1 MNIMAHDEMNFIKQP
16 KHGRSKIETHEQGEI
31 RMLTR
36 KVYELT
42 VENGT
47 LKQKIAKLKATR

>member
-1 MNIMAHDEMNFIKQP
+1 MAMDEMSILKRP
-16 KHGRSKIETHEQGEI
+16 KHGRSQVKTTEQSEI

-36 KVYELT
+36 RVYELT

-47 LKQKIAKLKATR
+47 LKQRIAKLKARM

>member
-1 MNIMAHDEMNFIKQP
+1 MAMDEMSILKRP
-16 KHGRSKIETHEQGEI
+16 KHGRSQVKTTEQSEI

-36 KVYELT
+36 RVYELT

-47 LKQKIAKLKATR
+47 LKQKIVKLKTAR

>member
-1 MNIMAHDEMNFIKQP
+1 MAMDEMNYMKRP
-16 KHGRSKIETHEQGEI
+16 KHGRSQVKTTEQSEI

-36 KVYELT
+36 RVYELT

-47 LKQKIAKLKATR
+47 LKQKIVKLKTAR

>member
-1 MNIMAHDEMNFIKQP
+1 MAHDEMTLMKQP
-16 KHGRSKIETHEQGEI
+16 KHGRSKIETHEQSEI

>member
-1 MNIMAHDEMNFIKQP
+1 MAHDEMNFIKQP
-16 KHGRSKIETHEQGEI
+16 KHGRSKIETHAQGEI

>member
-1 MNIMAHDEMNFIKQP
+1 MAHDEMNFIKQP

-42 VENGT
+42 VEKGT